1 MRPFL
6 AFAVV
11 VALTCTTGSAWSA
24 DARDYV
30 CTVEQ
35 KAGIGAVHLEGAGAP
50 EAFIAAE
57 TPTRFSMR
65 ITGEGQHF
73 VAVETPYSGEGRD
86 RYEWHT
92 SNTVLHSAYDSDDGR
107 DFVAVE
113 DRAFL
118 RLTTMPDGSLRFYH
132 SGFEYPGGEDT
143 NLSVRWGTCAAQ
155 P

>member
-11 VALTCTTGSAWSA
+11 ATLACTTTPALSAET
-24 DARDYV
+24 RDYV

-35 KAGIGAVHLEGAGAP
+35 KAGIGAVHLEDAGAP
-50 EAFIAAE
+50 EAFIETE
-57 TPTRFSMR
+57 TPTRFSIR

-73 VAVETPYSGEGRD
+73 VAIETPYSGADRD

-92 SNTVLHSAYDSDDGR
+92 PNTVLHSAYESDDGR

-113 DRAFL
+113 DQAFL
-118 RLTTMPDGSLRFYH
+118 RVTTMRDGSLRFYH
-132 SGFEYPGGEDT
+132 SGFEYPGGVDT
-143 NLSVRWGTCAAQ
+143 NLSVRWGTCHVR

>member
-6 AFAVV
+6 AFAAVL
-11 VALTCTTGSAWSA
+11 ALTGITSPALSA
-24 DARDYV
+24 DVRDYV

-50 EAFIAAE
+50 EAFIATE
-57 TPTRFSMR
+57 TPTRFAMR

-73 VAVETPYSGEGRD
+73 TAIETPYSGADRD

-92 SNTVLHSAYDSDDGR
+92 SNTVLHSAYESDDGQ

-118 RLTTMPDGSLRFYH
+118 RVTAMTDGSLRFYH
-132 SGFEYPGGEDT
+132 AGFEYPGGEDT
-143 NLSVRWGTCAAQ
+143 NLSVRWGLCARS
-155 P
+155 

>member
-6 AFAVV
+6 AAVI
-11 VALTCTTGSAWSA
+11 ALTCITGPALSAET
-24 DARDYV
+24 RDYV

-50 EAFIAAE
+50 EAFIATE
-57 TPTRFSMR
+57 TPTRFSMQ
-65 ITGEGQHF
+65 ITGEGQRF
-73 VAVETPYSGEGRD
+73 VAIETPYSGADRD

-92 SNTVLHSAYDSDDGR
+92 PNTVLHSAYESDDGR

-118 RLTTMPDGSLRFYH
+118 RITTMRDGSLRFYH

-143 NLSVRWGTCAAQ
+143 NLSVRGGICSVQ

>member
-1 MRPFL
+1 MR
-6 AFAVV
+6 AFITLAVV
-11 VALTCTTGSAWSA
+11 VALACATSPAWSA
-24 DARDYV
+24 ETRDYV

-50 EAFIAAE
+50 EAFIATE
-57 TPTRFSMR
+57 TPTRFAMQ

-73 VAVETPYSGEGRD
+73 VAIETPYSGADRD

-92 SNTVLHSAYDSDDGR
+92 SNTVLHSAYESDDGQ

-118 RLTTMPDGSLRFYH
+118 RITTMTDGSLRFYH

-143 NLSVRWGTCAAQ
+143 NLSVRWGVCVRS
-155 P
+155 